1 MKAVSDPLGELPP
14 HLIEGIRLF
23 SEGHYLPAHET
34 LEEYWVGLPAGSPQ
48 RDFYQGLIQLATGLH
63 HWGRGN
69 VTGARLQMAKA
80 LRRLSGYPPVFLG
93 VPVGAVRDFLASAP
107 DLMAAGEPLTPPD
120 LSVSS

>member
-34 LEEYWVGLPAGSPQ
+34 LEEYWVGLPAGSGE
-48 RDFYQGLIQLATGLH
+48 RDFYQGLIQLATGFH

-69 VTGARLQMAKA
+69 ATGARLQFAKA
-80 LRRLSGYPPVFLG
+80 LRRLSGYPPQHLG
-93 VPVGAVRDFLASAP
+93 VPVGAVRAFLAAAP
-107 DLMAAGEPLTPPD
+107 DRMAAGEPLAPPD
-120 LSVSS
+120 LTAAG